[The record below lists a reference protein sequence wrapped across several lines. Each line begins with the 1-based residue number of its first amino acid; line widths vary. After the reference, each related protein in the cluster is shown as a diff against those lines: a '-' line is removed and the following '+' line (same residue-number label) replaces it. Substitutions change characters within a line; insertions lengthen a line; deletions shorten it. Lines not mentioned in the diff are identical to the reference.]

1 MARRRDDH
9 QDPEDYPARREDRAA
24 GDRLVEAVAGED
36 SVGDELDRAERGEE
50 RLRGERAVTTSSLSD
65 DIQDIPALA

>member
-1 MARRRDDH
+1 M
-9 QDPEDYPARREDRAA
+9 
-24 GDRLVEAVAGED
+24 EAVAGED